1 MKNWILAFMFF
12 ALSTATIFAQEE
24 INEAVM
30 LDENGIEI
38 VEEQPVQTKKVVLEN
53 KKAVKAEAKKTVS
66 TTTSEVKEE
75 KVGGPI
81 MHFETKTV
89 DYGTIKKGSDPIR
102 ILTFSNTGNE
112 PLIIKHAK
120 GSCGCTVPTAP
131 KEPILPGESSQ
142 IEIRYDTKR
151 VGPIRKTVRIT
162 TNEGDQPHILQ
173 VRGTIEVEAVQEA
186 LPVKKDGLLN
196 EEG

>member
-1 MKNWILAFMFF
+1 MKNWILALMLLT
-12 ALSTATIFAQEE
+12 LSTSAMFAQEKTNKE
-24 INEAVM
+24 TIK
-30 LDENGIEI
+30 
-38 VEEQPVQTKKVVLEN
+38 VEKVSKRKAKKVKEVAIDTKKEAQVEA
-53 KKAVKAEAKKTVS
+53 KKAVDQATDA
-66 TTTSEVKEE
+66 VKEE
-75 KVGGPI
+75 KVGGPV

-102 ILTFSNTGNE
+102 IITFSNTGNE

-173 VRGTIEVEAVQEA
+173 VRGTIEAEPVQEA